1 MHGFSNATEITE
13 NAEMLSLI
21 FQGFF
26 LSEDTMISHT
36 YKNLR
41 QHFQILPLK
50 TFGIEGEASLL
61 SHIPADRMILE
72 IRLKINTTAN
82 RMSAANIKADSYSG
96 MESIS
101 P

>member
-72 IRLKINTTAN
+72 IRLIIAF
-82 RMSAANIKADSYSG
+82 AV
-96 MESIS
+96 
-101 P
+101 